1 MNEKTIT
8 RFRWASRILGLL
20 GLLGGI
26 LAAAKQLPGEVQ
38 HYAAL
43 ATALLIGAARWCEQ
57 QIPARKTPAG
67 QVAGGAAVVL
77 GLLLI
82 GIAAAGCGRFAAART
97 TIAVTAAAT
106 DVANSQVL
114 SCDKA
119 KPACVKAQKAW
130 PAIYTS
136 IVGALQ
142 AARAAV
148 DIAEQVARDK
158 VAGDPP
164 DYLGHIKRAVCA
176 LSGAVAGILRAA
188 LPKQGAEVAR
198 YLSFVGAATCQ

>member
-1 MNEKTIT
+1 MGSAFTT
-8 RFRWASRILGLL
+8 WSLRI
-20 GLLGGI
+20 
-26 LAAAKQLPGEVQ
+26 
-38 HYAAL
+38 
-43 ATALLIGAARWCEQ
+43 
-57 QIPARKTPAG
+57 
-67 QVAGGAAVVL
+67 VAVLTVVSNVL
-77 GLLLI
+77 GLRIVSLRKVEAGKVAGVGAILLGVLLV

-106 DVANSQVL
+106 DVTNSQVL
-114 SCDKA
+114 GCDRS

-130 PAIYTS
+130 PAIYAS
-136 IVGALQ
+136 ITGALQ

-148 DIAEQVARDK
+148 NIAEQVAQDK
-158 VAGDPP
+158 AAGDPP

-198 YLSFVGAATCQ
+198 YLGFVGAATCQ